1 MLDKNI
7 SGKIHVLDLRVGVM
21 MHALRPHKQDVT
33 NIICSNNGDVFT
45 SSNDANVSLCHWT
58 RAKTFTE
65 GNQPDYSKFKSR
77 ACILCPCHL
86 CLSICLR

>member
-1 MLDKNI
+1 M
-7 SGKIHVLDLRVGVM
+7 LDLRVGVM

-65 GNQPDYSKFKSR
+65 GNQPDYSKF
-77 ACILCPCHL
+77 
-86 CLSICLR
+86 